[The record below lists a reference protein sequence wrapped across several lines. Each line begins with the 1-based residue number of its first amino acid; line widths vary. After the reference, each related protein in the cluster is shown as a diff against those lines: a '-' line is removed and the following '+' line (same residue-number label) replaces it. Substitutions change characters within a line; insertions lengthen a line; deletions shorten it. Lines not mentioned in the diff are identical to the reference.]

1 MRATMYS
8 KPLPNSSISATID
21 FEADGVQHGF
31 LQLPYSSN
39 RSAWGSIMIPI
50 CQIKHGHGPTALLT
64 GGNHGDEYEGP
75 TSLLKLANN
84 LNEKQVQGRVIIV
97 PMMNQPAFEAGSRTS
112 PIDAGNMNRAFPGHP
127 YGTLTERIA
136 DYFNRILIPMC
147 DYALDIHSGG
157 KTLDIIPLAAAHR
170 LQDKTLEKACVT
182 GALLYGAPYT
192 LLMVEMDA
200 TQLYDTAIESQGKV
214 FVTTELRG
222 QGTSTPATMAIADR
236 GLQNFLKFAGI
247 VAGQPQLPQ
256 ATQLL
261 EMKDD
266 SCYHMSQDQG
276 LLELKVSVGQQVYHG
291 DLIASIHNRHRT
303 GAKASHYYAGMTGIV
318 LGRRHAPLTEIGD
331 VIVVLASVIG
341 GAKDYQP

>member
-1 MRATMYS
+1 MNSER
-8 KPLPNSSISATID
+8 LPNSSISATID

-31 LQLPYSSN
+31 LQLPYSSD

-75 TSLLKLANN
+75 TSLLKLANS
-84 LNEKQVQGRVIIV
+84 LDLTKVQGRVIIV
-97 PMMNQPAFEAGSRTS
+97 PMMNQPAFEAGRRTS

-136 DYFNRILIPMC
+136 DYFSRILVPMC

-157 KTLDIIPLAAAHR
+157 KTLDIIPFAAAHR
-170 LQDKTLEKACVT
+170 LDNKTQQQACID
-182 GALLYGAPYT
+182 GALLFGAPYT
-192 LLMVEMDA
+192 VLMVEIDP
-200 TQLYDTAIESQGKV
+200 TQLYDTVVESQGKT

-222 QGTSTPATMAIADR
+222 GGTTTPATMAIADR
-236 GLQNFLKFAGI
+236 GLQNFLKYTGI
-247 VAGQPQLPQ
+247 ISGEPELPQ

-261 EMKDD
+261 DMQDE
-266 SCYHMSQDQG
+266 SCYHVGQDQG
-276 LLELKVSVGQQVYHG
+276 LLELKVALGEQVKRG

-303 GAKASHYYAGMTGIV
+303 GAPASHYYAAMNGIV

-331 VIVVLASVIG
+331 TIVVLASVLDD
-341 GAKDYQP
+341 AKDHPL